1 MTPNSGLKKR
11 TKTLERSVNLKI
23 FPCDFVNALQAENE
37 KLLQSLV
44 EGCDGAYG
52 TLEQAI
58 SEMEIPR
65 TKQVRSMAT
74 FKGNLQLG
82 DPENYKTAICIPV
95 ERYYR
100 TYIAKP
106 PTASSFALRSDVAA
120 SEDNPESAQ
129 SSATFGGPEGTQS
142 QAGDESTL
150 TSIRPMRTYQIKD
163 EDAPGGKVEI
173 EKDDLAKGYE
183 YGRTAVHISETDEI
197 ITTLKTLAAIELV
210 GFIQSPI
217 VSVDC
222 RPGSCLRK
230 LTFFSMIVICTCP
243 QPILSLPNVLMM
255 LLPWL
260 FPPSFMLYMN

>member
-1 MTPNSGLKKR
+1 MES
-11 TKTLERSVNLKI
+11 
-23 FPCDFVNALQAENE
+23 
-37 KLLQSLV
+37 
-44 EGCDGAYG
+44 CDGAYG

-65 TKQVRSMAT
+65 TKQVRSVAT

-120 SEDNPESAQ
+120 SEDDPESLK
-129 SSATFGGPEGTQS
+129 SSVTLGGPEGTQS
-142 QAGDESTL
+142 QTGDGSTL

-217 VSVDC
+217 VRVDG
-222 RPGSCLRK
+222 RPGFLFK
-230 LTFFSMIVICTCP
+230 ETNTH
-243 QPILSLPNVLMM
+243 VLV
-255 LLPWL
+255 
-260 FPPSFMLYMN
+260 